1 VDVVVDAV
9 RHCADVRVAG
19 HVFAADLNGRWEGD
33 ANEDIDV
40 AAEVMDGSASLVQVR
55 TSWCPSSPH
64 SRWPIFG
71 RVHHPFCS
79 I

>member
-9 RHCADVRVAG
+9 RYYADVRVAG
-19 HVFAADLNGRWEGD
+19 YVFAADLNGSGEGD
-33 ANEDIDV
+33 ADEDIDV